1 MAAPTKEIENTEQ
14 ASVEIPIM
22 ISLRTSVGSEKKVAT
37 NKEECLRISLLST
50 FDNDE
55 AYFAAHEGKKEQISY
70 MRTAGLL
77 VKSALP
83 SLIQGITANL
93 AFSTMIYFVSLQNN
107 PTLVAA
113 VGMGTTLY
121 FTGIVAFLQALN
133 LGLSTLGAQAFGA
146 KDSRLLGVYFKRSL
160 IIQLMVFFPLAVI
173 VSQIALVFELVGF
186 KALLARDIQRVV
198 IAMMP
203 AAIPFVYFDAAKNFL
218 VAQKIFGPQG
228 YIQALSSFLDVPMQ
242 YLLIV
247 HFDLGILGISLSRF
261 FMECSRAIAI
271 YLYIKY
277 STKCRESNI
286 PWELICF
293 QELWTQFK
301 YQIAAGGLQII
312 DLVGTQLILL
322 QAGYFASEVV
332 AANVIVTRTTRF
344 CVLWTLSIGV
354 ALSSFVG
361 NSMGEQNI
369 HKVRTFIKVGIIMD
383 CILICLMWLLLGTQN
398 RNIGS
403 IFSNDETVINH
414 ISGLLLFF
422 MLITPFDNLQ
432 NVLGGVLRSVGKE
445 KQSTRLYLCTYYP
458 IAIPASIVLAHYTS
472 LGIYG
477 LYGAMLI
484 AKSLN
489 TFGSIY
495 LLWNTDLKTQV
506 KYVINRV
513 KKNNR
518 KMSVTP
524 RNRPKG
530 LENR

>member
-1 MAAPTKEIENTEQ
+1 MIPLPIKKTCPTDD
-14 ASVEIPIM
+14 SRVELPLLSPR
-22 ISLRTSVGSEKKVAT
+22 ISIYLEKVSKT
-37 NKEECLRISLLST
+37 NNDERISISLLST
-50 FDNDE
+50 FDGDE
-55 AYFAAHEGKKEQISY
+55 EYFVAHEGKKEQMSNIQASC
-70 MRTAGLL
+70 LL
-77 VKSALP
+77 GKSALP

-160 IIQLMVFFPLAVI
+160 IIQLMVFFPLAMV
-173 VSQIALVFELVGF
+173 VSQIAPFLRLVGF
-186 KALLARDIQRVV
+186 KAILAHEIQRVL

-203 AAIPFVYFDAAKNFL
+203 AALPFVYFDAAKNFL

-228 YIQALSSFLDVPMQ
+228 YIQAFSSLFDVPMQ

-247 HFDLGILGISLSRF
+247 HFDMGIQGIGIARF
-261 FMECSRAIAI
+261 CMESSRAIAI
-271 YLYIKY
+271 YIYIRN
-277 STKCRESNI
+277 SEKCKQSNI
-286 PWELICF
+286 SWDDTCF
-293 QELWTQFK
+293 RELWTQFR

-312 DLVGTQLILL
+312 DLVGTQIILL
-322 QAGYFASEVV
+322 QAGYFAAEIV

-422 MLITPFDNLQ
+422 MLN
-432 NVLGGVLRSVGKE
+432 
-445 KQSTRLYLCTYYP
+445 
-458 IAIPASIVLAHYTS
+458 SI
-472 LGIYG
+472 
-477 LYGAMLI
+477 
-484 AKSLN
+484 
-489 TFGSIY
+489 
-495 LLWNTDLKTQV
+495 
-506 KYVINRV
+506 R
-513 KKNNR
+513 
-518 KMSVTP
+518 
-524 RNRPKG
+524 
-530 LENR
+530 